1 MGVEERAP
9 RLGHRN
15 GVDQT
20 VTDGDGLEVD
30 LRVATPGVH
39 LQDVGGDRG
48 NVVAS
53 IALTWWR
60 GGAKRRQSVSVGTTT
75 TTRTGR
81 VVGFIVPVMK
91 NLDLA
96 NWG

>member
-1 MGVEERAP
+1 VGVEERTP

-30 LRVATPGVH
+30 LRVAALGVH

-53 IALTWWR
+53 IALAW
-60 GGAKRRQSVSVGTTT
+60 
-75 TTRTGR
+75 
-81 VVGFIVPVMK
+81 
-91 NLDLA
+91 
-96 NWG
+96 